1 MEIYLSLAR
10 KTTALDHAVDYKQ
23 NLDEE
28 EERIYLTAIN
38 EAFIFVPTW
47 KNISFILG
55 GCLL

>member
-38 EAFIFVPTW
+38 EAVITFLSQHGKTLA
-47 KNISFILG
+47 SF
-55 GCLL
+55 